1 MPVYSDVKENM
12 KKLIQKYH
20 AAQRRNNN
28 PALPY
33 TEHLYGVASV
43 IKTSA
48 LRYNEISEPDLDN
61 MIAAALGHDLLED
74 TGIDEAV
81 LEG

>member
-1 MPVYSDVKENM
+1 MYPDFEENM

-28 PALPY
+28 PDIPY

-43 IKTSA
+43 IKTTA
-48 LRYNEISEPDLDN
+48 HNYKEINEVDIDH

-74 TGIDEAV
+74 TGDRKSV
-81 LEG
+81 V